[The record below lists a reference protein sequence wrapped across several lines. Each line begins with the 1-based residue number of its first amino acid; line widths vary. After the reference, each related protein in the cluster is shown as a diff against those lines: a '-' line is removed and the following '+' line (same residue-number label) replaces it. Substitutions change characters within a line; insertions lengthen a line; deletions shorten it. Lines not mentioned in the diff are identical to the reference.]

1 MKRNSRTNP
10 NELKVGLFVFIPLAI
25 VLLFFIVKLGYSLS
39 GATIDVYLKVENIS
53 AIKKGTA
60 VKLKGYDIGRVVEL
74 TPVFRP
80 SLHFLAKMR
89 IKKDIDLHEDCSAI
103 IMNQNII
110 GDTVIELRNPERR
123 GEPLRDQDVI
133 EGFEYVNL
141 EAILQDVHKLLATIT
156 DTVNTLNLISNE
168 SRFNIQSMTTNLN
181 SSMESLNKILSS
193 SENDIISTVKTFRE
207 TAETIQEI
215 SQELKKRPF
224 GFIMRGSDEKK

>member
-25 VLLFFIVKLGYSLS
+25 VLLFFVVKLGYSLS
-39 GATIDVYLKVENIS
+39 GSTIDVYLKIENIS

-60 VKLKGYDIGRVVEL
+60 VQLKGYDIGRVVEL

-80 SLHFLAKMR
+80 SLHFLATMR

-110 GDTVIELRNPERR
+110 GDTVVELRNPERK
-123 GEPLRDQDVI
+123 GEPLRDLDVI

-168 SRFNIQSMTTNLN
+168 SRANIQSMTSNLN
-181 SSMESLNKILSS
+181 SSMESLNKILTS

-207 TAETIQEI
+207 TSETIQEI
-215 SQELKKRPF
+215 SLELKKRPF
-224 GFIMRGSDEKK
+224 GFIMRGSEDKK